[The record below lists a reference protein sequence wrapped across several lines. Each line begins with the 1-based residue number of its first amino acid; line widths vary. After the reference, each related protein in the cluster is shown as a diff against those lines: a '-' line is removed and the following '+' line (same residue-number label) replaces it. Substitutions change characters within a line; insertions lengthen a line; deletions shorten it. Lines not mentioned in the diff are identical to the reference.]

1 MSINV
6 GSELGDTNE
15 AFRRAVSVPASQID
29 LLSASLLIAAG
40 EYPDMDFI
48 AERGRVALLAERV
61 RERLPRRHGLYDAI
75 YALNGVLFNDLGI
88 RGDRK
93 RYYDPRNSYIPDVL
107 DRGLGNPITLS
118 VLYMEIGRRA
128 GYRFQGIGLPGHFI
142 VRAGNGAESIYVDPF
157 DAGGLLSRRECIGI
171 IQSAV
176 GKPGR
181 NVAPMPA
188 EEAAPFMRPAGNRTI
203 LRRMLSNLKKVY
215 LDSGDHARALRVA
228 EGIRIVEPAAWLNL
242 ADLARI
248 QTELGRF
255 NAAAET
261 LSTYLERAPRGH
273 NLESARAALS
283 ELRNRVVSE
292 RDSDAEAD
300 AAGAGGPIG
309 ESPRDQ

>member
-1 MSINV
+1 M

-40 EYPDMDFI
+40 EYPDMDLI
-48 AERGRVALLAERV
+48 AERGRVALLSERV
-61 RERLPRRHGLYDAI
+61 RERLPHRHCLYDAI
-75 YALNGVLFNDLGI
+75 HVLNEVLFNDLGI

-128 GYRFQGIGLPGHFI
+128 GYRFQGISLPGHFL
-142 VRAGNGAESIYVDPF
+142 VRVGNGEESIYVDPY
-157 DAGGLLSRRECIGI
+157 DAGGLLSRKECARMV
-171 IQSAV
+171 QSAV
-176 GKPGR
+176 GRPGR
-181 NVAPMPA
+181 NATPMTV
-188 EEAAPFMRPAGNRTI
+188 EEAAPFMRPAGKRTI
-203 LRRMLSNLKKVY
+203 LRRMLSNLKRIY
-215 LDSGDHARALRVA
+215 LDSGDHERALRVA
-228 EGIRIVEPAAWLNL
+228 EGIRIVEPAAWHNL

-255 NAAAET
+255 DAAAET

-273 NLESARAALS
+273 DLASARAALS
-283 ELRNRVVSE
+283 ELRSRVVSE
-292 RDSDAEAD
+292 PNSDTGAG

-309 ESPRDQ
+309 ESPLNQ